1 MADQVRVQVLLSRD
15 EAERGEFSH
24 RLRVVPEDV
33 ADWRQR
39 TVRFIAEHREV
50 FPAVSSRVSETEIRD
65 RLDEGIV
72 RLRELARILA
82 GMYQTPR
89 LGNPTEPVDELVYII
104 LARKTHETAY
114 QRTFQALKSRFST
127 WDALLRARPHTVA
140 RLVKSGG
147 LASKKTKSLFGA
159 LHVLRDTF
167 GSCTLEPARDWD
179 DERLVQFLCQLPEI
193 SLKSAYCIMLYAFD
207 RAVFPVDTH
216 VGRLLARIRAYRE
229 LGLDLD
235 PHDHKR
241 RQALLADLIPP
252 NLRYGLHVNLIAHG
266 RAVCHG
272 QRPRCDQCVIRTF
285 CATGTE
291 LVAQA
296 EGPVA
301 TRSGSRRRRDCTDDR
316 FAASLPGVT
325 GAPDS
330 SDGAP
335 REPAIRG
342 PAVADEH
349 GGEVS
354 AEQIGG
360 LRITAAGLDLVDGR
374 LGELGRQANPSGVD
388 SQACGGLGLLVRG
401 GRRVQSGHGDPV
413 RTRWSGWW
421 PRRRSPPRRP
431 RSRRPGGR
439 RC

>member
-15 EAERGEFSH
+15 EAERGEFYH

-296 EGPVA
+296 EGLLQ
-301 TRSGSRRRRDCTDDR
+301 R
-316 FAASLPGVT
+316 
-325 GAPDS
+325 
-330 SDGAP
+330 
-335 REPAIRG
+335 
-342 PAVADEH
+342 
-349 GGEVS
+349 
-354 AEQIGG
+354 
-360 LRITAAGLDLVDGR
+360 GLDLDDDVTVRMIGSQR
-374 LGELGRQANPSGVD
+374 LCPA
-388 SQACGGLGLLVRG
+388 
-401 GRRVQSGHGDPV
+401 
-413 RTRWSGWW
+413 
-421 PRRRSPPRRP
+421 
-431 RSRRPGGR
+431 
-439 RC
+439 